1 MKRFSS
7 TIELLDQD
15 DRAQKIYGSQVY
27 GTFFSIF
34 VNLNTREVDEDHIE
48 ITSATFDLVNYN
60 GPINIGIRSIGI
72 PQLYRERFLVL
83 PIEVQGLHPNLQ
95 LQDVSFGGED
105 GPLVVKKELKNY
117 LIVQRSLCP
126 LNYPDAHG
134 DMEERAMCHHV
145 FDAEF
150 YNRDGI
156 GDESFNERHR
166 LPQPSLDQIISEYE
180 NLYSDEAIAPLDP
193 GVMPMDG
200 YRCMYSISKIVI

>member
-15 DRAQKIYGSQVY
+15 NRAQKIYGSQVY

-34 VNLNTREVDEDHIE
+34 ANFETRDIDEEHIE

-60 GPINIGIRSIGI
+60 GPINVGIRSIGPPEI
-72 PQLYRERFLVL
+72 IRKRFVVL
-83 PIEVQGLHPNLQ
+83 PITIQGLHPSLTQ
-95 LQDVSFGGED
+95 PDVSLEGGK
-105 GPLVVKKELKNY
+105 GPIIIKKSLKNY

-126 LNYPDAHG
+126 LNYPDDSG
-134 DMEERAMCHHV
+134 DMQQKAMCHNV
-145 FDAEF
+145 FDSEF

-166 LPQPSLDQIISEYE
+166 LPESSLSKIIDEYE
-180 NLYSDEAIAPLDP
+180 DQTETTSAPVDEEEKRL
-193 GVMPMDG
+193 MDG